1 MPYGGGANHPL
12 ILIKTREMIYKDDF
26 TYIAQNVMFNGAST
40 DWNNIIFLLEG
51 LKENIDS
58 EFFPHTSEWVDVLI
72 SNAKVA
78 KRKNCSY
85 DNMISSIMA
94 FAFFYH
100 NMANIMGLDE

>member
-1 MPYGGGANHPL
+1 
-12 ILIKTREMIYKDDF
+12 MIYKDDF
-26 TYIAQNVMFNGAST
+26 TYITQNVMFNGAST
-40 DWNNIIFLLEG
+40 DWDNIIFLLEG

-85 DNMISSIMA
+85 DNMINSILV
-94 FAFFYH
+94 FAFFYQ
-100 NMANIMGLDE
+100 NMANIMGLDENINE